1 MTLNQLYYF
10 RTIASLSSFRKAAEE
25 LYVSQPTLSVSMN
38 GLESELGIKLFE
50 RVGRRV
56 ELTKYGRM
64 FQEQVE
70 TILALLEK
78 STNRMKRLASVE
90 GGHIDL
96 GYISPVT
103 RWLPRIVRMFLS
115 EEGNSGIT
123 FNFNEN
129 TTVAVLEG
137 LTSGKYDVA
146 FHPVSPAS
154 PTEPGIVSVP
164 VLQQELVGIV
174 PLDHPL
180 AAKDSI
186 ALTELSPYPLVAY
199 MRASGL
205 KKRIDEYIAGVGWH
219 PTVACEASDED
230 GIAALVA
237 SNFGIS
243 FVAKVETLDSFDI
256 KQLHITDPVCNRTIY
271 MAYVEDQYR
280 TPATIR
286 FIEFMQSR
294 GPNITLA

>member
-1 MTLNQLYYF
+1 MTLNQLSYF

-25 LYVSQPTLSVSMN
+25 LHVSQPTLSVSMS

-78 STNRMKRLASVE
+78 STNQMKRLASVD

-115 EEGNSGIT
+115 EEGNAAIT

-137 LTSGKYDVA
+137 LASGKYDVA
-146 FHPVSPAS
+146 FHPVSMN
-154 PTEPGIVSVP
+154 EPGIVSVP

-180 AAKDSI
+180 AVKDSI
-186 ALTELSPYPLVAY
+186 ALTELAPYPLVAY

-256 KQLHITDPVCNRTIY
+256 KQLHISNPVCNRTIY

-286 FIEFMQSR
+286 FIEFMRSR
-294 GPNITLA
+294 GPDITLA